1 MKENSFLNRLQ
12 TSKTLRFSLEI
23 LISII
28 FFSWLPLF
36 QQIVAVLLISL
47 VLEIIFAK
55 NLTHNL
61 KNKFSSEDVSKI
73 VANSKKGKLS

>member
-12 TSKTLRFSLEI
+12 TSKILRFSLEI

-28 FFSWLPLF
+28 FFSWLPLI
-36 QQIVAVLLISL
+36 QQILAVLVVSL

-73 VANSKKGKLS
+73 VSNSKKGQLS